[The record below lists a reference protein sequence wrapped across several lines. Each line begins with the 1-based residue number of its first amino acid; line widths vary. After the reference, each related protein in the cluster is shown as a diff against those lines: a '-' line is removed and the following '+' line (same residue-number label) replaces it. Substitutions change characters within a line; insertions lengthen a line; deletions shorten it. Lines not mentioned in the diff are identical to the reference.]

1 MKIDINRVEGEL
13 IRVRTKLADL
23 QAEEQGLIAE
33 EKGLVAFLEMI
44 NRYRVRTDKQQKQ
57 SAKAKTKRRVGEKPA
72 AVAHTESKPRGTANF
87 KRANTGARFQ
97 PHRFPPQPIPE
108 GYKSRNRR
116 TELLRE
122 IVAHFVPDSIIT
134 VRDINDKIGSSWP
147 VPDAVKPLHH
157 FSAVL
162 MHETGP
168 GAVLEKSG
176 PGQWRVKPNALELL
190 QSRVAAEIAQAE
202 DEASRQPAH

>member
-1 MKIDINRVEGEL
+1 MKIDINKVEDEL
-13 IRVRTKLADL
+13 IRVRSQISDL
-23 QAEEQGLIAE
+23 QAEE
-33 EKGLVAFLEMI
+33 KGLDAFLEMI
-44 NRYRVRTDKQQKQ
+44 SRYQVQPAKQQKPK
-57 SAKAKTKRRVGEKPA
+57 AKAKRKTRASGKPA
-72 AVAHTESKPRGTANF
+72 AVAHAEPERRQARNF
-87 KRANTGARFQ
+87 KRANTGSRFQ
-97 PHRFPPQPIPE
+97 PHRFPPGPIPE
-108 GYKSRNRR
+108 GYKSPNRR

-147 VPDAVKPLHH
+147 VPEAVRPLHH

-162 MHETGP
+162 MHENGP
-168 GAVLEKSG
+168 GAVLEKAG
-176 PGQWRVKPNALELL
+176 KGTWRVKPNAMELL